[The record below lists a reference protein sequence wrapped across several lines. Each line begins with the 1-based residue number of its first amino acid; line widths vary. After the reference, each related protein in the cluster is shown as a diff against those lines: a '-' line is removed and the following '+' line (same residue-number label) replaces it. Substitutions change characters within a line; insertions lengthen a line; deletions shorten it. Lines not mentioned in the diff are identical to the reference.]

1 MCYNMCQS
9 SRWRSRTLAK
19 RVMWLGL
26 LPGPWLLCGDVKGSF
41 DMCGWEDDRKLL
53 EAKGVKRVPLD
64 KEI

>member
-1 MCYNMCQS
+1 
-9 SRWRSRTLAK
+9 
-19 RVMWLGL
+19 MWLGL
-26 LPGPWLLCGDVKGSF
+26 LQGPWLLCGDVKGSF